1 MFVCLDCQRTFE
13 EPARWKEGRGEHFGY
28 PSYEQYSGCP
38 YCGGAYTETYKCDCC
53 DEWIE
58 GEYIKI
64 DGDRYC
70 EHCYDKYEIGEE

>member
-1 MFVCLDCQRTFE
+1 MYVCLDCQAIFQNPEKWVETHGLSSPPYECRT
-13 EPARWKEGRGEHFGY
+13 
-28 PSYEQYSGCP
+28 GCP
-38 YCGGAYTETYKCDCC
+38 HCHGAYTETYKCDCC